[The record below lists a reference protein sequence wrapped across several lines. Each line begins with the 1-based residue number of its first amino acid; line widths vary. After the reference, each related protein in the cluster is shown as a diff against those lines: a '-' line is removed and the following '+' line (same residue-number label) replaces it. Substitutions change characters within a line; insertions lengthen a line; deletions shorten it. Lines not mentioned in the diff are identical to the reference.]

1 MPMTAL
7 LYTVHTH
14 IHPSYYYYYCVTE
27 INMETINIYAN
38 WKGSVTNLPIL
49 KLNTE
54 GDAFRKL
61 LVLVVAVLEMREVEG
76 FSWVR

>member
-1 MPMTAL
+1 
-7 LYTVHTH
+7 
-14 IHPSYYYYYCVTE
+14 
-27 INMETINIYAN
+27 
-38 WKGSVTNLPIL
+38 LPIL
-49 KLNTE
+49 ALNTE